1 MQVAAREAV
10 RAAVEEA
17 LGLQLGLLVEF
28 TGLICWRP
36 GSRIGW
42 HHDANRPYLRQRTHS
57 AVCYLQ
63 TAGVEFGGGTFQ
75 FEQGA
80 DGTDRPQDVLASPG
94 RVVAYDAHE
103 VHGVTP
109 VEWGE
114 RCALTLWFTDVPEH
128 CEDSRLLAQLAGAP
142 PRPLGLPSSM
152 WLLEDGTDLRLCR
165 LAMAGLA
172 LVHNGCLLHNA
183 EAVPEGEGQQR
194 LQLAV
199 QPAVLSGW
207 LAWKHSTAAPGA
219 AAADPAAAAAAAA
232 STAAG
237 AMAAGG
243 CSGALQDAV
252 QLVPGI
258 EFSGVQQ
265 AVLAL
270 QRWAWRRCPGSWAR
284 ERVCSTHLHGL
295 LDGRQQQQQ
304 AATQACTCAWLRT
317 CRLSSKNGLNE
328 LIREEEL
335 AEAATAEAHAQ
346 AAHQAALDELLPRW
360 LQLGALFI
368 ADYSPTMEARP
379 SGHKRNFSAY
389 DSQQLE
395 PGFDPSGKAA
405 RPVEE
410 QAAEGEAEPQEEQ
423 QHEEAALTESA
434 AFSLTALRQAQ
445 ESVIRQIDELQEAGL
460 HFLDHM
466 RAAFLE
472 RIAQT
477 KLELGQ
483 ALDSVEVSLRSNS
496 AQTLDCRKRAALAG
510 ELVERLG
517 IRTQDTAAPDLFSAE
532 QEGAAAELPEAE

>member
-1 MQVAAREAV
+1 MLIHLP
-10 RAAVEEA
+10 RAP
-17 LGLQLGLLVEF
+17 LCG
-28 TGLICWRP
+28 
-36 GSRIGW
+36 
-42 HHDANRPYLRQRTHS
+42 
-57 AVCYLQ
+57 
-63 TAGVEFGGGTFQ
+63 
-75 FEQGA
+75 
-80 DGTDRPQDVLASPG
+80 
-94 RVVAYDAHE
+94 
-103 VHGVTP
+103 
-109 VEWGE
+109 
-114 RCALTLWFTDVPEH
+114 
-128 CEDSRLLAQLAGAP
+128 AGAP

-183 EAVPEGEGQQR
+183 EAVPEDEGLQR

-368 ADYSPTMEARP
+368 AD
-379 SGHKRNFSAY
+379 
-389 DSQQLE
+389 
-395 PGFDPSGKAA
+395 
-405 RPVEE
+405 
-410 QAAEGEAEPQEEQ
+410 
-423 QHEEAALTESA
+423 
-434 AFSLTALRQAQ
+434 
-445 ESVIRQIDELQEAGL
+445 
-460 HFLDHM
+460 
-466 RAAFLE
+466 
-472 RIAQT
+472 
-477 KLELGQ
+477 
-483 ALDSVEVSLRSNS
+483 
-496 AQTLDCRKRAALAG
+496 
-510 ELVERLG
+510 
-517 IRTQDTAAPDLFSAE
+517 
-532 QEGAAAELPEAE
+532 